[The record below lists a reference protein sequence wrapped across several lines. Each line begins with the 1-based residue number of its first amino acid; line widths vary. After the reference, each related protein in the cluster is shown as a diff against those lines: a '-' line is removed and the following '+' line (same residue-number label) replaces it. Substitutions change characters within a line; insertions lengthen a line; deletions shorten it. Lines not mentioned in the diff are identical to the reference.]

1 VCVLREIEWD
11 YRVEVGVVLELEH
24 FADDE
29 AVGGVEA
36 GLSGSPKG
44 LKNVFHRLLR
54 IRPHQQRQV
63 TPQTALHSP
72 ESP

>member
-1 VCVLREIEWD
+1 VCLYIVCVLQEIEWD

-24 FADDE
+24 FADDK

-44 LKNVFHRLLR
+44 LKNVFH
-54 IRPHQQRQV
+54 
-63 TPQTALHSP
+63 
-72 ESP
+72 